1 MNMRRRLIAA
11 SLVLVF
17 TAGLFGLALAQG
29 TQPAGKQPAG
39 KQPVSKRPA
48 GKDGKVSK
56 VVIENK
62 AIQLGEVIEGQDY
75 QYTFTIKNAGDAELQ
90 ILSVRPG

>member
-11 SLVLVF
+11 SLVIVF

-29 TQPAGKQPAG
+29 TQPAGRQPA
-39 KQPVSKRPA
+39 SKRPA
-48 GKDGKVSK
+48 GKAGKVSK
-56 VVIENK
+56 AVIENK

>member
-29 TQPAGKQPAG
+29 KQPAG

-48 GKDGKVSK
+48 GKAGKVSK

>member
-11 SLVLVF
+11 SLVIVF

-29 TQPAGKQPAG
+29 TQPVGKVGRAGKQPGG
-39 KQPVSKRPA
+39 KA
-48 GKDGKVSK
+48 GKVSK

>member
-1 MNMRRRLIAA
+1 MNMRRKLIAA

-29 TQPAGKQPAG
+29 TQPAGKQP
-39 KQPVSKRPA
+39 VIKRPA
-48 GKDGKVSK
+48 GKAGKAGKVSK

-62 AIQLGEVIEGQDY
+62 AVQLGEVIEGQDY
-75 QYTFTIKNAGDAELQ
+75 QHTFTIKNAGDAELQ

>member
-29 TQPAGKQPAG
+29 TQPAGK
-39 KQPVSKRPA
+39 RPA
-48 GKDGKVSK
+48 GKSGKVSK

-62 AIQLGEVIEGQDY
+62 AAQLGEVIEGQDY
-75 QYTFTIKNAGDAELQ
+75 HYTFKIKNAGDAELQ

>member
-1 MNMRRRLIAA
+1 MKMRRRLVAA
-11 SLVLVF
+11 ALVLVF
-17 TAGLFGLALAQG
+17 TAGLFGVALAQG
-29 TQPAGKQPAG
+29 QKPA
-39 KQPVSKRPA
+39 
-48 GKDGKVSK
+48 GKVSK

>member
-11 SLVLVF
+11 SLVIVF

-29 TQPAGKQPAG
+29 TQPAGKVGKAGKQPAG
-39 KQPVSKRPA
+39 KA
-48 GKDGKVSK
+48 GKVSK

>member
-11 SLVLVF
+11 SLVIVF

-29 TQPAGKQPAG
+29 TQPAGKVGKAG
-39 KQPVSKRPA
+39 KQPG
-48 GKDGKVSK
+48 GKAGKVSK